1 MKMSLRDNLYIDT
14 TNSIWV
20 CLVEGRY
27 LISNSA
33 RHRTSWK
40 RRCNAVT
47 AFKNSNYWKFICR
60 NKTAQEIEDIYND
73 YLETGMVKFI
83 EIKPIPVWADI

>member
-1 MKMSLRDNLYIDT
+1 MSLRDNLYIDT
-14 TNSIWV
+14 TSSIWV

-27 LISNSA
+27 LISNST
-33 RHRTSWK
+33 RQRTSWK
-40 RRCNAVT
+40 RRCNAVA

-60 NKTAQEIEDIYND
+60 NKTVQEIEDIYND